1 MDYSNVIIKDGSF
14 YTGED
19 FFYGSLA
26 VENEKIKEM
35 GSFEE
40 LQNKYPTIDIV
51 DLEGKTVFPGFI
63 DSHIHLVQTGFLK
76 VNLDLTSVK
85 STKELKELIR
95 ADVKN
100 KKPGEWIIG
109 SSFDDNKFEDN
120 KIPDKNDLDEVAPN
134 NPVFIIRVCTHL
146 MVANSKAL
154 SLAGIDAKTKAP
166 EGGKIDQDEKGQPSG
181 ILRRNAGDLIYSII
195 YADTAMIKRAIQAAL
210 EYLKE
215 NGITTAH
222 SMAIGVKNYQH
233 YSKITSAY
241 REALEE
247 ENYPTRVKLGA
258 ESEILNDLLASQIK
272 FLDGDDYFN
281 QGYIKLFSD
290 GSYGSRTAL
299 LNEPYSDDPG
309 NYGIEAT
316 TKNRIYEF
324 TKIAHENGFQCAIH
338 ALGDQ
343 ALSNILDV
351 LEEITE
357 NGKNPLRHRIVH
369 AGLSPDDL
377 IERIKRHN
385 LSVDIQPN
393 FVASEV
399 NWIEHALGER
409 VSDLYTWKT
418 MHDQGIRLAASSDS
432 PVEPVNPFYG
442 IKSAVTRQNLE
453 NTPPEG
459 FNPKERITLKEAIDM
474 YTINGAYQY
483 FEENIKGSIAT
494 GKLAD
499 LVVLSNNPFEVNYD
513 ELIDIKV
520 EMTFVGGRLVFQR
533 N

>member
-1 MDYSNVIIKDGSF
+1 MDYSNVILKNGNF
-14 YTGED
+14 YIGEE

-26 VENEKIKEM
+26 VENEAIKEM
-35 GSFEE
+35 GTLEE
-40 LQNKYPTIDIV
+40 LQNKYPASGII

-76 VNLDLTSVK
+76 VNLDLSPVR
-85 STKELKELIR
+85 SIKELKELIS

-100 KKPGEWIIG
+100 KKPGEWVIG
-109 SSFDDNKFEDN
+109 SSFDDNKFKDN
-120 KIPDKNDLDEVAPN
+120 KVPDKFDLDEVAPD

-154 SLAGIDAKTKAP
+154 SLAGIDEKTEAP
-166 EGGKIDQDEKGQPSG
+166 EGGKIDRDEKGQATG

-195 YADTAMIKRAIQAAL
+195 YADTGMIKKAIKAAF

-222 SMAIGVKNYQH
+222 SMAIGVKNYRH
-233 YSKITSAY
+233 YSKIIDAY
-241 REALEE
+241 REALKEG
-247 ENYPTRVKLGA
+247 NYPTRVKLGA
-258 ESEILNDLLASQIK
+258 ESDILHDLLADQVK

-281 QGYIKLFSD
+281 QGYIKFFSD

-299 LNEPYSDDPG
+299 LNEPYADDPA

-316 TKNRIYEF
+316 SKNKLYEL
-324 TKIAHENGFQCAIH
+324 TGVAHQNGFQCAIH
-338 ALGDQ
+338 ALGDK

-351 LEEITE
+351 LEKVTE
-357 NGKNPLRHRIVH
+357 KGENPLRHRIVH
-369 AGLSPDDL
+369 AGLSPGEL
-377 IERIKRHN
+377 VERIRKSN

-399 NWIEHALGER
+399 NWIENALGDR

-418 MHDQGIRLAASSDS
+418 MNDQGIRLAASSDS

-442 IKSAVTRQNLE
+442 IRSAVTRQNLE
-453 NTPPEG
+453 NNPPEG

-499 LVVLSNNPFEVNYD
+499 LVVLSNNPFDLNYD
-513 ELIDIKV
+513 ELIDINV
-520 EMTFVGGRLVFQR
+520 EMTFVGGRLVFKR